1 MPDFRL
7 TRMTAIAT
15 AITLCLAHQPTA
27 AQRSAAD
34 PVVTRIQE
42 AASASALAETVF
54 QLTDSIGPRVVGS
67 PALLEAER
75 RVAERLTDYGLQGV
89 RIENNPPVN
98 VGGGLVLDPPGWS
111 WSRLTV
117 QQLVPWSQTLIAIP
131 VLYSPA
137 TSGPQRGEAVI
148 APLPPPIASE
158 VDSFIQRHRGALRAK
173 FLLTGAREA
182 TVVPAAT
189 GVRRYSADELRDLQ
203 TAVVPPAVTPA
214 APRPETTPP
223 QPQAQPPSVAEVFA
237 QYSRVFDF
245 LRSEGALGLLGPARR
260 GSEGGTLFASGP
272 PVPPQLAAAPLPMAD
287 LAPEHFNRL
296 LRLVQRKVPV
306 RLEMNLESS
315 FHPHSGTENVLGEM
329 PGSDRSD
336 EVVLVGAHLDSWHG
350 ATGATDN
357 AIGVAIVLEA
367 VRILT
372 TVRVPLRRS
381 VHIAFWGGEEVFNLA
396 GSRGYVQRYL
406 VDRNGQPNDAHRKL
420 SAYLNVDYGSG
431 RIRGIYLQGNEKLE
445 PLFDSWLAGVADGTL
460 VATRRTT
467 LGSDQA
473 AFERVGI
480 PGLSFIQDPLNYEQR
495 THHTNMDEPDY
506 IVLDDAR
513 QSAATLATVIYK
525 IANADALLPRKDLR

>member
-1 MPDFRL
+1 MLHLRL
-7 TRMTAIAT
+7 PGMAAAAT
-15 AITLCLAHQPTA
+15 AVTICLASQPTA
-27 AQRSAAD
+27 AQRATAD

-42 AASASALAETVF
+42 AADAAELTETVF
-54 QLTDSIGPRVVGS
+54 HLTDAIGPRVVGS
-67 PALLEAER
+67 PALLDAER
-75 RVAERLTDYGLQGV
+75 RLAQRLRDYGLRNV
-89 RIENNPPVN
+89 RVEKNPPVN

-117 QQLVPWSQTLIAIP
+117 QQLAPWPQTLIAMP

-137 TSGPQRGEAVI
+137 TSGTQGGEAVV
-148 APLPPPIASE
+148 APLPRPVAAE
-158 VDSFIQRHRGALRAK
+158 VESFIQQHRGALRGK
-173 FLLTGAREA
+173 FLLTSAREA

-189 GVRRYSADELRDLQ
+189 RVHRYSADELRDLQ
-203 TAVVPPAVTPA
+203 TAVEPPAVTPA

-223 QPQAQPPSVAEVFA
+223 QPQAQPPSVAEVFE

-260 GSEGGTLFASGP
+260 GSEGGTLFVNGP
-272 PVPPQLAAAPLPMAD
+272 PAPPQLAAAPLPMAD

-315 FHPHSGTENVLGEM
+315 FHSHVGTENVLAEIQ
-329 PGSDRSD
+329 GSDRPD
-336 EVVLVGAHLDSWHG
+336 EVVLVGAHLDSWHA

-372 TVRVPLRRS
+372 TLRVPLRRS
-381 VHIAFWGGEEVFNLA
+381 VHVAFWGGEEVFNLA

-406 VDRNGQPNDAHRKL
+406 FDRNGQPNDAHRKL

-445 PLFDSWLAGVADGTL
+445 PLFDTWLADVADGTL

-473 AFERVGI
+473 AFERIGI